1 MVRKISAINKK
12 CALVNM
18 LTWIK
23 SSDCFSMQWHT
34 SVEATGDQTT
44 LKYSSIT
51 KDFKQRKKIQ
61 FARSITFD
69 LSQTK
74 LSEPSFWQW
83 LFWTSIIIWLES
95 LTLESNLLDEGWKN
109 IFFHYNIC
117 PFLRGSFLANF
128 KNLLENWNENETL
141 TD

>member
-1 MVRKISAINKK
+1 
-12 CALVNM
+12 M

-23 SSDCFSMQWHT
+23 SSDCFSMQWHTT

-69 LSQTK
+69 LSQT
-74 LSEPSFWQW
+74 
-83 LFWTSIIIWLES
+83 
-95 LTLESNLLDEGWKN
+95 SNDF
-109 IFFHYNIC
+109 I
-117 PFLRGSFLANF
+117 
-128 KNLLENWNENETL
+128 
-141 TD
+141 